1 MQMKHILLL
10 ATLTVVLFAC
20 KQTGKEQSPTDPEI
34 LKKEAI
40 QQALADTTNLIE
52 VLWLDPVD
60 QKLGTLKANESVSIT
75 WRFRNVSD
83 KPLVIENVSASCGC
97 TVPEKPEQPI
107 APGQEGVIKA
117 SFNGSG
123 EGTILKQV
131 HVYGNIKPNREKT
144 LSFTGEI
151 NPK

>member
-1 MQMKHILLL
+1 MKHVLLL
-10 ATLTVVLFAC
+10 ATLTVALFAC
-20 KQTGKEQSPTDPEI
+20 KQTGKEQPPTDPEI

-40 QQALADTTNLIE
+40 QQALGDTTNLIE
-52 VLWLDPVD
+52 VLWLDSVD
-60 QKLGTLKANESVSIT
+60 QKLGKLKANESVNIT
-75 WRFRNVSD
+75 WRFRNMGD

-123 EGTILKQV
+123 EGTIVKQV